1 MIEDP
6 FAPIHAQPD
15 DALLAA
21 VAQLEA
27 MVRAMPPM
35 GSMTPAQMRAQEE
48 QQAALN
54 PNAAKRDDTVEWAI
68 AGPAG
73 DVQLRILS
81 PASEPAAVYVHI
93 HGGGWIGG
101 RHDVRDQF
109 LHDLGAR
116 LNAVVVS
123 VAYRLAPE
131 HPFPAAQDD
140 CEAATA
146 WVVDHAQEEF
156 GTSTVVIGGE
166 SAGANLAA
174 ATLLRMRDRHG
185 YTGFAAADLR
195 YGCYDLR
202 LSPSVRHWQRPFL
215 DRATFEWLLPQVI
228 GELPVDDPD
237 VSPFLADLRDLPPAL
252 FTVGTGDSLLDDSVL
267 MWARWRTAG
276 NPADLAIYPAAP
288 HGFDLMPLAV
298 GETARARAAAFV
310 TDCLAPRAVEV
321 G

>member
-6 FAPIHAQPD
+6 FAPIHMQPD
-15 DALLAA
+15 ATLVAA
-21 VAQLEA
+21 VEQLEA

-35 GSMTPAQMRAQEE
+35 GSMTAAQMRAQEE

-54 PNAAKRDDTVEWAI
+54 PSAARRDDAVERAI

-73 DVQLRILS
+73 EVRLRILA
-81 PASEPAAVYVHI
+81 PASEAAAVYVHI

-116 LNAVVVS
+116 LRAVVVS
-123 VAYRLAPE
+123 VGSRLAPE

-146 WVVDHAQEEF
+146 WVVEHAQAEF
-156 GTSTVVIGGE
+156 GTPAVVIGGE
-166 SAGANLAA
+166 SAGAHLAA

-185 YTGFAAADLR
+185 YTGFAAA
-195 YGCYDLR
+195 
-202 LSPSVRHWQRPFL
+202 
-215 DRATFEWLLPQVI
+215 E
-228 GELPVDDPD
+228 
-237 VSPFLADLRDLPPAL
+237 RDLPPAL

-276 NPADLAIYPAAP
+276 NHADLAIYPGAP
-288 HGFDLMPLAV
+288 HGFDLMPLPV

-310 TDCLAPRAVEV
+310 TDCIAQRAVEV

>member
-6 FAPIHAQPD
+6 FAPIQAPQD
-15 DALLAA
+15 ETLAA
-21 VAQLEA
+21 VVEQLEA

-35 GSMTPAQMRAQEE
+35 ASMTAHQLRAQEE

-54 PNAAKRDDTVEWAI
+54 PSAAKRDDAVERAI

-73 DVQLRILS
+73 DVPLRILA
-81 PASEPAAVYVHI
+81 PVAEPAAVYVHI

-101 RHDVRDQF
+101 RHDRRDPF
-109 LHDLGAR
+109 LHDLGMR

-131 HPFPAAQDD
+131 NPFPAAQDD

-146 WVVDHAQEEF
+146 WVVEHARSEF

-166 SAGANLAA
+166 SAGAHLAA
-174 ATLLRMRDRHG
+174 TTLLRMRDRHG

-202 LSPSVRHWQRPFL
+202 LTPSVRHWQRPFL
-215 DRATFEWLLPQVI
+215 DRGTMEWLLPQVI
-228 GELPVDDPD
+228 GALSVDDPD

-252 FTVGTGDSLLDDSVL
+252 FTAGTADSLLDDSVL

-276 NPADLAIYPAAP
+276 NPADLAIYPGAP
-288 HGFDLMPLAV
+288 HGFDLLPLPV
-298 GETARARAAAFV
+298 GETARARAAAFA
-310 TDCLAPRAVEV
+310 TDCIAQRAVTAS
-321 G
+321 